1 MAICAHAQILGQLVA
16 LVTRGCLRGA
26 RFNVRIVRARPT
38 TTHLNRMVWL
48 MQRILRL
55 FTSRISNKIILPYLL
70 LALCLAVA
78 MSFVAVRLTAGA
90 LQSRMDNR
98 LIEAGQ
104 ATSDGL
110 VAVED
115 LQIGQLRAM
124 AFTEGV
130 ADALAD
136 NDSVR
141 LAALLRPQWAN
152 SDLYALVAFD
162 ATGRPLLNWQRI
174 PGAGADVLPQAMPAQ
189 TLDSWWLVQQIV
201 GQHSDPFG
209 DKFSA
214 FQAGHLYTA
223 APVRQDRRLV
233 GGLLVG
239 LPLDRLLERLQ
250 TRSQAS
256 VTTFYDAPGRAVATT
271 QILVGNATVPAVPAD
286 VLAQLLAARGSPDL
300 VHIQS
305 VGALNGRDHQFAYS
319 PLRVRRAM
327 SGFFAVALP
336 REFIVDAW
344 AQERVPLVLLALLVV
359 AAVVAVGSAVS
370 RHITRPL
377 QDLVATAR
385 AVANGELRRRSSVT
399 SRDELGVVARSFN
412 QMTER
417 LLHLYETSRNLSAH
431 TQIDVLLD
439 QTSAAL
445 QPLVPGTVALALLED
460 RDGWRFYA
468 GAGSGDILASL
479 SQAPFRDSAALL
491 GLFRGAD
498 RPVVLPAN
506 ALPLPL
512 PPGIAEVCGMILTVQ
527 GHPIGMLLLIHDH
540 PGTFSTAVM
549 EPLIAIASMAATALH
564 NARLYREVQEEGNR
578 RRVILESIADS
589 VIVCDAERNVVL
601 MNPAA
606 EELLDVRDW
615 AERRYHFDELPLTA
629 LVNPNALPAPH
640 DQIQARYRSGD
651 QVLRASGAVLSSPAQ
666 ALGGEVVVLHN
677 ITEEVALDRA
687 KTNLIAMISHELR
700 TPLTVIQGAT
710 DMLRQGVGGQLAPQ
724 QVELAD
730 MALRQTQAMS
740 SLIEK
745 AIVVAN
751 IETGTLEFDIRPTD
765 LQMVIE
771 WALDALR
778 LDAEAVGVTFL
789 IDLPV
794 DLPLVLV
801 DQRMLKMALEQVL
814 DNAIKYGK
822 GVVRIGAETQLT
834 GVRLAVSDSGPGI
847 AAEDLPNLFRGLRRG
862 AADLN
867 IGPRGLG
874 LGLLITRELVER
886 QGGAI
891 QVHSQLGHG
900 SRFSL
905 FLPGANDATH
915 AQAA

>member
-1 MAICAHAQILGQLVA
+1 
-16 LVTRGCLRGA
+16 
-26 RFNVRIVRARPT
+26 
-38 TTHLNRMVWL
+38 MVWL
-48 MQRILRL
+48 VRLILRL

-115 LQIGQLRAM
+115 QQIGQLRAM

-141 LAALLRPQWAN
+141 LAALLRPHWAN
-152 SDLYALVAFD
+152 SGLYALVAFD
-162 ATGRPLLNWQRI
+162 STGRPLLNWQRI
-174 PGAGADVLPQAMPAQ
+174 PGAGADEPPQDMPAPA
-189 TLDSWWLVQQIV
+189 LDSWWLVQQIV

-223 APVRQDRRLV
+223 APVRQDKRLA
-233 GGLLVG
+233 GGLMVG

-250 TRSQAS
+250 NRSQAG
-256 VTTFYDAPGRAVATT
+256 VTTFYDATGRAVATT
-271 QILVGNATVPAVPAD
+271 QILAGSAIVPAVPAD
-286 VLAQLLAARGSPDL
+286 VLAQLVAERGSPDL
-300 VHIQS
+300 VHVQS
-305 VGALNGRDHQFAYS
+305 VVALNGRDHQFAYS

-344 AQERVPLVLLALLVV
+344 AQERVPLVLLALLLV
-359 AAVVAVGSAVS
+359 AAVVGVGMAVS

-385 AVANGELRRRSSVT
+385 AVANGELRRRSGVA

-431 TQIDVLLD
+431 TQIDALLD

-445 QPLVPGTVALALLED
+445 QPLVPGAVALALLEN

-468 GAGSGDILASL
+468 GAGSGGLLVSL
-479 SQAPFRDSAALL
+479 PQAPFPDSSALL
-491 GLFRGAD
+491 DLFSGAD
-498 RPVVLPAN
+498 RPVVVPAN

-512 PPGIAEVCGMILTVQ
+512 PPGIAEVCGIVLTVQ
-527 GHPIGMLLLIHDH
+527 GQQIGVLLLIHEH
-540 PGTFSTAVM
+540 PGAFSAAVM
-549 EPLIAIASMAATALH
+549 EPLIAVASMAATALH

-578 RRVILESIADS
+578 RRAILESIADS

-606 EELLDVRDW
+606 EALLDLRDW

-629 LVNPNALPAPH
+629 LVDPNVLASH
-640 DQIQARYRSGD
+640 DQVQARYESGG
-651 QVLRASGAVLSSPAQ
+651 QVLRASGALLSSTGQ
-666 ALGGEVVVLHN
+666 TLGGEVVVLHN
-677 ITEEVALDRA
+677 VTDEVALDRA

-700 TPLTVIQGAT
+700 TPLTVIQGVA
-710 DMLRQGVGGQLAPQ
+710 DMLRQGMGGQLTTM
-724 QVELAD
+724 QVELVD
-730 MALRQTQAMS
+730 TSLRQTQAMA
-740 SLIEK
+740 SLIDK

-751 IETGTLEFDIRPTD
+751 IETGALEFDIRSID
-765 LQMVIE
+765 LSVVVE
-771 WALDALR
+771 GALSALR
-778 LDAEAVGVTFL
+778 PAAEAAGVTFL
-789 IDLPV
+789 IDLPA
-794 DLPLVLV
+794 DLPQVLV
-801 DQRMLKMALEQVL
+801 DPRMLKMALQQVL
-814 DNAIKYGK
+814 DNAIKYGGK
-822 GVVRIGAETQLT
+822 GLVRIGAEPHLS
-834 GVRLAVSDSGPGI
+834 GVKLAVCDGGPGI
-847 AAEDLPNLFRGLRRG
+847 AAEDMPNLFRGLRRG
-862 AADLN
+862 SGNLN
-867 IGPRGLG
+867 IGPGGLG

-886 QGGAI
+886 QGGSI
-891 QVHSQLGHG
+891 QVDSQPGHG
-900 SRFSL
+900 SQFAM
-905 FLPGANDATH
+905 FLPGAKDAVYSL
-915 AQAA
+915 AA